1 MSVHPPEDQQRRS
14 QGDQQVTAPP
24 VESIAAIDP
33 AGQESSDVGRRATS
47 GVIWLTVQRWA
58 TRLFGFFTI
67 ALLTRLLSPA
77 DFGTVAAASTV
88 LPFFFLL
95 ADLGF
100 AAYIVQV
107 DRTDD
112 RLLSTA
118 FWFSISAGTV
128 LCGIMFVLA
137 PVLGLAFADPR
148 VVPVI
153 QALSLW
159 VLLTAFGSVPLSL
172 LRREMRFGIIAG
184 QGAAA
189 ALIAQ
194 AVAVVMAL
202 AGMGVWALVAQSLIA
217 PLVTTVL
224 SWITV
229 RWRPRRML
237 SFSDLRRMAHF
248 GTQVLAVEF
257 VAMLRVAAE
266 AAITS
271 NVLGVAAL
279 GYMNVAQRLVQV
291 VQDLTGSAIV
301 PVTNVA
307 FARVRESTE
316 RLRSAYLRAI
326 KLTYAALSLPLIFV
340 AVSAP
345 QLVPILFG
353 EGWLQSSRVAQI
365 LAIAGV
371 LSVGAWLDHGLYYG
385 LGKPGTWL
393 VYALVIDGLTLGA
406 TIFTVRWGLEAIA
419 WGFLVVAV
427 VATVARWFMVMRELR
442 TTLRV
447 ITGPFAYLL
456 VVVAVSGASGWGAS
470 LLTGS
475 WPVTLTVIVVGITV
489 SVAHLGVT
497 LLCARDVVNDLVT
510 LVARSRAGSKI
521 RLPRWASSRAGRES
535 S

>member
-1 MSVHPPEDQQRRS
+1 MSGHPPDRQQPEVPS
-14 QGDQQVTAPP
+14 PFEVPE
-24 VESIAAIDP
+24 VETIAAVEP
-33 AGQESSDVGRRATS
+33 VGQEPSDVGRRATS
-47 GVIWLTVQRWA
+47 GVIWLTAQRWV

-67 ALLTRLLSPA
+67 ALLTRLLGPA

-107 DRTDD
+107 DRTND

-118 FWFSISAGTV
+118 FWFSISAGVV
-128 LCGIMFVLA
+128 LCAIMFVLA
-137 PVLGLAFADPR
+137 PVLGLAFADPK

-159 VLLTAFGSVPLSL
+159 VVLTAFGSVPLSI
-172 LRREMRFGIIAG
+172 LRREMRFGVIAG
-184 QGAAA
+184 QSATA

-202 AGMGVWALVAQSLIA
+202 AGFGVWALVAQSLVA

-229 RWRPRRML
+229 RWHPRRLM
-237 SFSDLRRMAHF
+237 SFSDLKAMARF
-248 GTQVLAVEF
+248 GTQVLGVEF

-266 AAITS
+266 AAVTS

-307 FARVRESTE
+307 FARVRESTD
-316 RLRSAYLRAI
+316 RLRSAYLRAL
-326 KLTYAALSLPLIFV
+326 KLTYAALSLPLTFV

-353 EGWLQSSRVAQI
+353 SGWAQSSRVAQI

-385 LGKPGTWL
+385 LGKPGVWL
-393 VYALVIDGLTLGA
+393 VYALIIDALTLGA

-427 VATVARWFMVMRELR
+427 VATVVRWFMVAREIR
-442 TTLRV
+442 SPLRV
-447 ITGPFAYLL
+447 VTGPFGYLL
-456 VVVAVSGASGWGAS
+456 IAVGVSGALGWGVS
-470 LLTGS
+470 ILTAS
-475 WPVTLTVIVVGITV
+475 WPGPLTVLAVGFTV
-489 SVAHLGVT
+489 TVAHLGIT
-497 LLCARDVVNDLVT
+497 LLRARDVVDDLVA
-510 LVARSRAGSKI
+510 LVARSKLGT
-521 RLPRWASSRAGRES
+521 RLPFAKWASSHAERNGS
-535 S
+535 